1 MKTFPKETHG
11 IVEYRT
17 FVNNFKKIVTNM
29 QSLGKKSAEKEAL
42 EVFSTDNWHNLND
55 RRIPHKIFDCQA
67 CFFLQRIQ
75 KTK

>member
-42 EVFSTDNWHNLND
+42 EVFSTDKMND
-55 RRIPHKIFDCQA
+55 RRIPHKIFNCQV
-67 CFFLQRIQ
+67 CFFLQKIQ